1 MTYHIT
7 QGHCN
12 ALIQRV
18 SHEANESRTVD
29 SFHFPNI
36 KNTLSQALR
45 HSISSTINI
54 LRHSISSTTCLN
66 DLHILCAVSKDLLL
80 LSVSTCKQ

>member
-36 KNTLSQALR
+36 KNTFTG
-45 HSISSTINI
+45 IKV
-54 LRHSISSTTCLN
+54 RHSISSTTCLN